1 MITKR
6 VENDLKPHNI
16 ETIKNIL
23 EIYKTSNKC
32 CAIQATGTGKTFLIL
47 RLLEIYNDE
56 GKVAVIFA
64 PNREIIK
71 QTKKRMKK
79 FGLNNATF
87 YTYQK
92 LARMTDEE
100 ISAMEFDL
108 IICDEL
114 HRTGAKTWGH
124 KFEVLVNSHPDS
136 KVFGVTA
143 TPLRCADGRDMA
155 EEYFDGNKAC
165 DISLAEALVREI
177 IPVMPLYV
185 SALYTFEEEYRN
197 MSDKIEKGNNSVEEK
212 AELQKELLAAKQQLE
227 KANGVPEIIKK
238 YITNYNGKYLVFC
251 KDKKHLYAMKDVV
264 IGWFRE
270 AGYDGKIYEYPY
282 YSDSSAVKKNLEN
295 FENNKEEG
303 LKLLFIIDK
312 LNEGLHLDEVH
323 GCILLRTTVS
333 NIIYYQQIGRAI
345 DAGSNEQRVILDLVS
360 NFNSLKS
367 FNLKKELAEK
377 VQERR
382 SGSFPDCSEDFEL
395 EKFDVVDLIQSCL
408 DIFNK
413 IDEEIMSKD
422 WSEYEDSILIKY
434 YNEIGVDKICELNL
448 LHGRSKGSIRNRAK
462 RLGLMKKQKS
472 PIYLS
477 DEDKK
482 IIQIKYAE
490 IGLSGLIKLLPHYSK
505 STIWRYIKE
514 LPEYKK
520 SERRILTEKQKEFI
534 LQNYNK
540 YSNKELEDIL
550 ELPERTIC
558 SFANANGLKKIVKP
572 RYVYYDKSKE
582 MWAVII
588 RVNGINKH
596 FGSFID
602 KDEAGRVALEKAK
615 EYGKVI

>member
-1 MITKR
+1 M
-6 VENDLKPHNI
+6 
-16 ETIKNIL
+16 
-23 EIYKTSNKC
+23 
-32 CAIQATGTGKTFLIL
+32 
-47 RLLEIYNDE
+47 
-56 GKVAVIFA
+56 
-64 PNREIIK
+64 
-71 QTKKRMKK
+71 
-79 FGLNNATF
+79 
-87 YTYQK
+87 
-92 LARMTDEE
+92 
-100 ISAMEFDL
+100 
-108 IICDEL
+108 
-114 HRTGAKTWGH
+114 
-124 KFEVLVNSHPDS
+124 
-136 KVFGVTA
+136 
-143 TPLRCADGRDMA
+143 
-155 EEYFDGNKAC
+155 
-165 DISLAEALVREI
+165 
-177 IPVMPLYV
+177 
-185 SALYTFEEEYRN
+185 
-197 MSDKIEKGNNSVEEK
+197 
-212 AELQKELLAAKQQLE
+212 
-227 KANGVPEIIKK
+227 
-238 YITNYNGKYLVFC
+238 
-251 KDKKHLYAMKDVV
+251 
-264 IGWFRE
+264 
-270 AGYDGKIYEYPY
+270 
-282 YSDSSAVKKNLEN
+282 
-295 FENNKEEG
+295 
-303 LKLLFIIDK
+303 FIIDK
-312 LNEGLHLDEVH
+312 LNEGLHLEEVH

-448 LHGRSKGSIRNRAK
+448 LPGRSKGSIRNRAK